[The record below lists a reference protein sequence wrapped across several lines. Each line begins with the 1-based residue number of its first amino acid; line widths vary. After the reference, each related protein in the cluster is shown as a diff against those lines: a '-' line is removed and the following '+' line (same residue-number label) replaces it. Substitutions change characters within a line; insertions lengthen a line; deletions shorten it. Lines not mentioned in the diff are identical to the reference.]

1 MDIQKVEKRLKK
13 PEVLNLFEGSKSKIK
28 KLVLIDEIA
37 LVEELQN
44 IQTKEKAF
52 RILIKEYKERLYWHI
67 RKIVISHDDADDV
80 LQNTFIKIFKGIDN
94 FKQDSKLYSWMYR
107 IATNESITFIN
118 KRARERNIDITE
130 MKQELV
136 SNLQS
141 DRWFSGNDIE
151 LILQEAVATL
161 PEKQQLVFNMKYF
174 DHMKY
179 QEISDILD
187 TSVGGLKA
195 SYFHAVKKIEL
206 FIKKNSLNLK
216 TKIKS

>member
-80 LQNTFIKIFKGIDN
+80 LQNTFIKVFKGIDN

-130 MKQELV
+130 MKQKLV

-141 DRWFSGNDIE
+141 DKWFSGNDIE

-179 QEISDILD
+179 QEISEILG
-187 TSVGGLKA
+187 TTVGGLKA
-195 SYFHAVKKIEL
+195 SYFHAVKKIENY
-206 FIKKNSLNLK
+206 IKKNQN
-216 TKIKS
+216 